1 MMNDI
6 KYFFICLVCMAGI
19 TYLVR
24 MLPLVLFRKKIK
36 SRFLKSFFFYIP
48 YAVLAAMTIP
58 AILYSTS
65 SIASAIAGL
74 CVALLLAYFE
84 QSLIIV
90 AAGACI
96 AAFLLERFI

>member
-1 MMNDI
+1 MSDI
-6 KYFFICLVCMAGI
+6 RYFFICLLCMAGI

-36 SRFLKSFFFYIP
+36 SRFLKSFFYYIP

-58 AILYSTS
+58 AILHSTS
-65 SIASAIAGL
+65 SIASAAAGL

-90 AAGACI
+90 AAGACLAVFI
-96 AAFLLERFI
+96 VERFI

>member
-1 MMNDI
+1 MSDI
-6 KYFFICLVCMAGI
+6 KYFFICLICMAWI

-36 SRFLKSFFFYIP
+36 SRFLKSFFHYIP
-48 YAVLAAMTIP
+48 YAVLAAMTVP

-65 SIASAIAGL
+65 SVASAAAGL

-84 QSLIIV
+84 QSLIVV

-96 AAFLLERFI
+96 IVFIVERFI

>member
-1 MMNDI
+1 MSDI
-6 KYFFICLVCMAGI
+6 KYFFICLICMAGI

-36 SRFLKSFFFYIP
+36 SRFLKSFFHYIP
-48 YAVLAAMTIP
+48 YAVLAAMTVP

-65 SIASAIAGL
+65 SVASAAAGL

-84 QSLIIV
+84 QSLIVV

-96 AAFLLERFI
+96 IVFIVERFI

>member
-1 MMNDI
+1 MNDL
-6 KYFFICLVCMAGI
+6 KYFFICLLCMAGI

-36 SRFLKSFFFYIP
+36 SRFVRSFFYYIP
-48 YAVLAAMTIP
+48 YAVLAAMTLP

-65 SIASAIAGL
+65 SVASAVAGL
-74 CVALLLAYFE
+74 IVALLLAFFE
-84 QSLIIV
+84 QSLIVV

-96 AAFLLERFI
+96 MVFIMENFL

>member
-1 MMNDI
+1 MNDL
-6 KYFFICLVCMAGI
+6 KYFLICLLCMAGI

-36 SRFLKSFFFYIP
+36 SRFVRSFFYYIP
-48 YAVLAAMTIP
+48 YAVLAAMTLP

-65 SIASAIAGL
+65 SVASAVAGL
-74 CVALLLAYFE
+74 IVALLLAFFE
-84 QSLIIV
+84 QSLIVV

-96 AAFLLERFI
+96 IVFIVENFL